1 MTDSYEDRLGRA
13 MAQLE
18 ASSISRLNYAPP
30 MFRIA
35 RRIGLKPRPPHYIS
49 FTRAVLLLGPTF
61 GLMWG
66 ALMWLLQWQSAE
78 VPTAV
83 MLFASLLAGGLFGL
97 AMAGYYRWA
106 GAQAG
111 LSKWEDL

>member
-1 MTDSYEDRLGRA
+1 MADDYQDRIERA

-35 RRIGLKPRPPHYIS
+35 RRLGLKPRPPHYMS
-49 FTRAVLLLGPTF
+49 FLRAVLVLGPIF
-61 GLMWG
+61 GVLWGGLMWV
-66 ALMWLLQWQSAE
+66 LQWRSAE
-78 VPTAV
+78 TPIAV
-83 MLFASLLAGGLFGL
+83 ALLAALLAGALFGL
-97 AMAGYYRWA
+97 LMAGYYRWA
-106 GAQAG
+106 GGQAG